1 MHFALCVLHFI
12 KSMLLIVGLGNP
24 GKKYEK
30 TRHNVGFMVIDE
42 LEKKE
47 LPKKA
52 KLLKPETFMNNSGI
66 AVKSAIKMLSGV
78 RPRSETERGLTPLH
92 LIIIHDDIDLPIG
105 KIRISKNRGSGGHR
119 GIESII
125 KETGTKNFYRIR
137 IGICPL
143 KGKPEY
149 LEKFVLQSFSK
160 EEEVILNKAI
170 YDAVNVHLMPLLQ
183 SLKSPSPVNST

>member
-12 KSMLLIVGLGNP
+12 KSMFLIVGLGNP

-66 AVKSAIKMLSGV
+66 AVNNLMSFYKIKPENLWV
-78 RPRSETERGLTPLH
+78 
-92 LIIIHDDIDLPIG
+92 IQDDIDLLIG

-125 KETGTKNFYRIR
+125 KETGTKDFYRIR